1 MRTIWTA
8 FALGCLVTAQG
19 ALAQPGAEA
28 LPGTWECY
36 GPGQHSPRTPPI
48 VFFAPAQPAADG
60 AASLFVDGFA
70 RKVSG
75 RASVLP
81 EADALRVSTDDAS
94 LRLRDISAYGT
105 TMRMVLERDGVG
117 SYRCYRLPQIGGVQG
132 NAADA
137 VTVAGAG
144 ESLAV
149 KPRVF
154 YPLERS
160 YEPTEVP
167 GLDSPAAPSSEPAP
181 AAAVPVAP
189 AQ

>member
-48 VFFAPAQPAADG
+48 VFFAPAQPGEDG
-60 AASLFVDGFA
+60 AAAVFIDGFA

-75 RASVLP
+75 LARVAE
-81 EADALRVSTDDAS
+81 EADALRVSTPDAN
-94 LRLRDISAYGT
+94 LRLHDISPYGT
-105 TMRMVLERDGVG
+105 TVRMELERDGVG
-117 SYRCYRLPQIGGVQG
+117 SYHCYRLPRLTAQLD
-132 NAADA
+132 AAATPADSPA
-137 VTVAGAG
+137 PA
-144 ESLAV
+144 
-149 KPRVF
+149 PRVF
-154 YPLERS
+154 YPVEHT

-167 GLDSPAAPSSEPAP
+167 GLDPAAPAH
-181 AAAVPVAP
+181 
-189 AQ
+189 